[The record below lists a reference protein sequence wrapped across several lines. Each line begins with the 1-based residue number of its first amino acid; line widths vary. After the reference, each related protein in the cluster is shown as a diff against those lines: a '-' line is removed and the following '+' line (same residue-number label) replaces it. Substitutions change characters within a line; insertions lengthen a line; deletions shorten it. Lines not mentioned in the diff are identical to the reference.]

1 MTTREWTIISVAVG
15 AIGVVIALAAL
26 LLTSSGESVDSQS
39 QSSLIVHGDIGS
51 ESESGDSSSK
61 SSSQVGDV
69 SGQSSSIA
77 ESGDSVSQSSSGG
90 SVSESQ
96 SSGGDASSKI
106 QNNANQNITVVVND
120 EDDPDGDGTIGPPQ
134 DGTRSDSAGN
144 DGASSEQEEPVSST
158 TPLDD
163 VEDEDDA
170 TSGSTS
176 GQPSNRDL
184 GHCRAGLQV
193 GVGQRCSVAGQQQP
207 FEVHEAWAWSPWDRR
222 SSDDYNYEAIKVDE
236 GDPVAGGVTFQARRQ
251 ISEAWTI
258 LVSSPWRDLGG
269 CSRDRLVRA
278 GEYCIEQRS
287 GAPFLVYAT
296 DELNTGE
303 TRPLYLDGYAV
314 LFWFGS
320 GTPDPANGL
329 LHDQQVR
336 SGDHFLAEV
345 ARDGLWRI
353 VRAD

>member
-61 SSSQVGDV
+61 SSS
-69 SGQSSSIA
+69 IA

-106 QNNANQNITVVVND
+106 QNNANQNVTVVVNN
-120 EDDPDGDGTIGPPQ
+120 EDDPEGAEQSDPPQ

-144 DGASSEQEEPVSST
+144 DGASGEQEEPASST

-193 GVGQRCSVAGQQQP
+193 GIGQRCSVAGQQQP
-207 FEVHEAWAWSPWDRR
+207 FEVHEEWAWSPWDRR

-251 ISEAWTI
+251 ISKAWTI
-258 LVSSPWRDLGG
+258 LVSSPWQGRGE
-269 CSRDRLVRA
+269 CSSNLRVGA

-287 GAPFLVYAT
+287 EAPFLVYAT
-296 DELNTGE
+296 DELNPGE

-336 SGDHFLAEV
+336 SGDHFLAE
-345 ARDGLWRI
+345 AAGDGLWRI